1 MGNGVTKFR
10 GGEIPNAPTTY
21 WWNLTQGAENRTNAT
36 IYDVAFNAIR
46 YADHKRDL
54 SLMKDAGGLDIAKAH
69 GLSFDQFEKAMR
81 SPEQR
86 GSIVF
91 SRLDPNWTEA
101 FSEVNSAAKSGL
113 QTALEVEPYR
123 VQQIPDFIDT
133 RGGSISKILT
143 DSTGKVIKKEGLI
156 LSQLSSDES
165 MYDWMKTFAQNVKD
179 TMGPNATLPAGTQEL
194 IDAPTRDEAN
204 AALRKYL
211 TGKYG
216 EDYHAGSKITKVI
229 PDENGLLTYTFDGA
243 EEGKTYR
250 VRMSSITDNLS
261 RQEAPSA
268 INLGSKVKKNDFV
281 PKLIYGRNPLANP
294 DAIVGGAEHMVQAV
308 HPQTGEVV
316 GKMTWWE
323 KTVANAGEIDKI
335 DVAENYRRMGIGTSM
350 LNKAKELSQIDENIP
365 FPIHSA
371 TRTEMGEAWARSTG
385 DILPPRVGEEAA
397 VAARV
402 SSRAVA
408 ETVEEGVEK
417 VVRHSGATGRLLG
430 AATEASAA
438 VAGGINSAGALR
450 NIGTAL
456 TVLRGRL

>member
-1 MGNGVTKFR
+1 M
-10 GGEIPNAPTTY
+10 A
-21 WWNLTQGAENRTNAT
+21 LAGA
-36 IYDVAFNAIR
+36 
-46 YADHKRDL
+46 HKP
-54 SLMKDAGGLDIAKAH
+54 IA
-69 GLSFDQFEKAMR
+69 GLSGIHPYAIEWNKKRNPSASLRNIQDIFPAWVVEQMEADSARVAAGQVPLKDVYGEKA
-81 SPEQR
+81 
-86 GSIVF
+86 
-91 SRLDPNWTEA
+91 
-101 FSEVNSAAKSGL
+101 
-113 QTALEVEPYR
+113 
-123 VQQIPDFIDT
+123 
-133 RGGSISKILT
+133 SKIL
-143 DSTGKVIKKEGLI
+143 G
-156 LSQLSSDES
+156 
-165 MYDWMKTFAQNVKD
+165 
-179 TMGPNATLPAGTQEL
+179 
-194 IDAPTRDEAN
+194 
-204 AALRKYL
+204 
-211 TGKYG
+211 
-216 EDYHAGSKITKVI
+216 
-229 PDENGLLTYTFDGA
+229 
-243 EEGKTYR
+243 
-250 VRMSSITDNLS
+250 ITDQS
-261 RQEAPSA
+261 SEGA
-268 INLGSKVKKNDFV
+268 IDLGSQVKKNDFV

-308 HPQTGEVV
+308 HPQTGEVI

-350 LNKAKELSQIDENIP
+350 LNKAKELSQVDENIP

-438 VAGGINSAGALR
+438 VAGGINSSGALR